1 MWFAIIAMGFY
12 ALEIAISDLKLS
24 AISPRLLTFYYSL
37 GVAICAFISM
47 ILNHDSIVLPVKN
60 SIIFVIIMV
69 ITSFIA
75 ATAHFYAISSGV
87 GTSKLSLTYAFMPVA
102 GIILMLLFRRELPTL
117 EIVIGCV
124 LAVVAL
130 YLVTA
135 SDKTTTL

>member
-1 MWFAIIAMGFY
+1 MWFAIIAMSFY

-24 AISPRLLTFYYSL
+24 DISPRLLTFYYSL
-37 GVAICAFISM
+37 GVAICALVSM
-47 ILNHDSIVLPVKN
+47 ILNHDSIVLPAKN
-60 SIIFVIIMV
+60 SFVFVIIM
-69 ITSFIA
+69 ILASFVA

-102 GIILMLLFRRELPTL
+102 GIILMLIFRRELPTL
-117 EIVIGCV
+117 EIVIGCI

>member
-1 MWFAIIAMGFY
+1 MWFAIIAMSFY

-24 AISPRLLTFYYSL
+24 DISPRLLTFYYSL
-37 GVAICAFISM
+37 GVAICALISM
-47 ILNHDSIVLPVKN
+47 VLNNDSIVFPAKHNIVFLMILIL
-60 SIIFVIIMV
+60 SSFVG
-69 ITSFIA
+69 
-75 ATAHFYAISSGV
+75 ATAHFYAINGGI

-102 GIILMLLFRRELPTL
+102 GIILMLIFRRELPTL
-117 EIVIGCV
+117 EIVIGCI